1 MALRHETFS
10 LVSSLKILHLINSI
24 ILSYLI
30 ISFYNEEFD
39 PGSG

>member
-1 MALRHETFS
+1 M
-10 LVSSLKILHLINSI
+10 VPVKLHFNKSV

-30 ISFYNEEFD
+30 NYFYNEEFD

>member
-1 MALRHETFS
+1 MN
-10 LVSSLKILHLINSI
+10 LVPEKILHLINSI

>member
-1 MALRHETFS
+1 MTEVMSYLGSRKNST
-10 LVSSLKILHLINSI
+10 LDKSI

-30 ISFYNEEFD
+30 NFFYNEEFD